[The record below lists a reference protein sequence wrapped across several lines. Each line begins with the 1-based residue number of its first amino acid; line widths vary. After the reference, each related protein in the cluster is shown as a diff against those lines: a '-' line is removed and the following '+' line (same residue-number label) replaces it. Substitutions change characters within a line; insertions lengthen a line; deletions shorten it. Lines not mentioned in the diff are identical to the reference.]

1 MKEIYISE
9 NKKETERLGKK
20 IVKKIIKKK
29 LKNTAL
35 ILALEGG
42 LGSGKTTF
50 SQALGKALG
59 ITEKIVSPTF
69 VIIRE
74 YKLQSPNFKKF
85 YHIDCYRL
93 KKIEEIKNLNFM
105 KIIKDPKNI
114 VVIEWAEKIKK
125 ILPKNHIHISFRVIG
140 EKKRKII
147 FKNI

>member
-105 KIIKDPKNI
+105 KIIKDNNIKIEAHFSSKNMQKKF
-114 VVIEWAEKIKK
+114 VVVFKQVTNFLRIDNQKISISIE
-125 ILPKNHIHISFRVIG
+125 
-140 EKKRKII
+140 
-147 FKNI
+147 